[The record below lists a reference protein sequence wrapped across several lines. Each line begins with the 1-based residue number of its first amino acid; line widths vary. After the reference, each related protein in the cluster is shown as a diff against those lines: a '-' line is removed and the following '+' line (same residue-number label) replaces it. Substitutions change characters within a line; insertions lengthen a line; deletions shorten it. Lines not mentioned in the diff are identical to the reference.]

1 MNAAPTPLPFRARDA
16 ARQPVHAAPPL
27 RHADLPLRHGC
38 GAQEPRA
45 GLSAGRAHQDVDPH
59 RGRGRRGGG
68 GARPLR
74 RGQGRA
80 GRQGGRGTVRAAGA
94 GGRPPAAAVMTA
106 PLESA
111 ATAGFAGSRAR
122 FETVLGWLESAEA
135 GTGEHAELEAHLQAD
150 ACELFR
156 QLYQDHLD
164 LRAEREPRIAAVAD
178 AEGVG
183 HGSAEPGHTR
193 GLATVFGPVQVTRI
207 AYRARGQANLHP
219 ADGGLNLPADRYS
232 HGLRRLAAIEAA
244 RGSFDGAV
252 EAIERGTG
260 QQVGKRQVEELAQR
274 SVADFDAFY
283 SGRQPPAGSTGDAL
297 VLSCDGKGVVMRPDA
312 LRAATAAAAAK
323 TSPKLTTRL
332 SKGENRNRT
341 RMAEV
346 GTVYDATPT
355 PRTPADILP
364 ATEEERREAAAGPVP
379 ANKWLMASVVEDA
392 ASVVGRIFD
401 EAASSGS
408 ARFAATATSKTT
420 GATTSPRNATA
431 STSPA
436 TPATSF
442 RTRREAPPEEPHPIG
457 LVRRTN
463 WEWRV
468 VMARTNIKPV
478 SESSAKLGAYLQ
490 QLRLERR
497 LTMRGLAA
505 RAKVDFSY
513 VSRLEHGLV
522 GAPTAR
528 QLWKIARAL
537 DIEVADLYSEAG
549 FVDAH
554 GLPGFGPYLRAK
566 YQLPD
571 DAVAQ
576 LQAHFALIN
585 EKYHATRHD
594 DVRDSA
600 GEAADA

>member
-1 MNAAPTPLPFRARDA
+1 
-16 ARQPVHAAPPL
+16 
-27 RHADLPLRHGC
+27 
-38 GAQEPRA
+38 
-45 GLSAGRAHQDVDPH
+45 
-59 RGRGRRGGG
+59 
-68 GARPLR
+68 
-74 RGQGRA
+74 
-80 GRQGGRGTVRAAGA
+80 
-94 GGRPPAAAVMTA
+94 MTA

-135 GTGEHAELEAHLQAD
+135 GTLEHAELEAHLQAD
-150 ACELFR
+150 ARELFR

-323 TSPKLTTRL
+323 TSPKLATRL
-332 SKGENRNRT
+332 SKGEKRNRK

-401 EAASSGS
+401 EAERRDPEHQRTWVALVDGNNHQIDRIGAEARARKVSVSVVIDLIHVLEYLWKAAWCCHAEGDPAAAAWVRHHALGCPRREVHPGGRRDPACRHDGRARPRQTGRRRCRRHLPDQQVPVPGLPDRAGERLADRHRSHRRRLLPPGQRPDGPHRRPLGTQRCRGHPQAPRASQQQRLRRLLALPPRPGTPPRSPVPLRRPRHS
-408 ARFAATATSKTT
+408 ARGVRPLQKSRTHLKS
-420 GATTSPRNATA
+420 
-431 STSPA
+431 
-436 TPATSF
+436 
-442 RTRREAPPEEPHPIG
+442 RTRG
-457 LVRRTN
+457 SCGT
-463 WEWRV
+463 
-468 VMARTNIKPV
+468 
-478 SESSAKLGAYLQ
+478 
-490 QLRLERR
+490 
-497 LTMRGLAA
+497 
-505 RAKVDFSY
+505 
-513 VSRLEHGLV
+513 
-522 GAPTAR
+522 
-528 QLWKIARAL
+528 
-537 DIEVADLYSEAG
+537 
-549 FVDAH
+549 
-554 GLPGFGPYLRAK
+554 
-566 YQLPD
+566 
-571 DAVAQ
+571 
-576 LQAHFALIN
+576 
-585 EKYHATRHD
+585 
-594 DVRDSA
+594 
-600 GEAADA
+600 